1 MFSVKREPIQ
11 VLIADAHEIF
21 RVGLRAILAEDRE
34 IHITGEAAT
43 LEDAIREAARLKPH
57 VAVMDLRFPD
67 GSGTEGCRAIRRHCP
82 ETRVLFLTSDADEE
96 SILSAIA
103 VDASGYVLKGIQTQG
118 LLQAIHSVAGG
129 QSILDAAITQP
140 ILSRMKSLAEFKPAD
155 PRPPLSTQQQRVLAL
170 VAEGKTNK
178 EIAATLELSDKTVR
192 NYVRYIF
199 QKLRV
204 SRRAQ
209 AAAHCVRYSLN
220 ENLKPPRTLS
230 F

>member
-1 MFSVKREPIQ
+1 FSVKMDPIRL
-11 VLIADAHEIF
+11 LIADAHEIF
-21 RVGLRAILAEDRE
+21 RVGLRAILAEDPGL
-34 IHITGEAAT
+34 HIIGEAAT
-43 LEDAIREAARLKPH
+43 AAEAVREAQRLTPH
-57 VAVMDLRFPD
+57 VTLMDLHFPD
-67 GSGTEGCRAIRRHCP
+67 ADGPEACRAIRRDCP
-82 ETRVLFLTSDADEE
+82 DTRVLFLTSSADEA

-103 VDASGYVLKGIQTQG
+103 VDANGYVLKGIQTQG
-118 LLQAIHSVAGG
+118 LLHAIRSVAGG

-140 ILSRMKSLAEFKPAD
+140 ILSRMKSLAEIKPAD
-155 PRPPLSTQQQRVLAL
+155 PRPPLSSQQQRVLAL

-209 AAAHCVRYSLN
+209 AAAHCVRYSLT
-220 ENLKPPRTLS
+220 EKPRPPRTMTV
-230 F
+230 